1 MNQEDID
8 YFYEKYGQPI
18 DKVEATESIIKK
30 YRGKLPESI
39 LEQWRLFGFAGYLNG
54 LYWITNPDDY
64 AELIY
69 DWLEETLLPD
79 DDVYHVLART
89 AFGELL
95 IWGECNYGRYYIKT
109 MEGILHDNGEQ
120 LESTEFYGSD
130 FFFLAKKTYMDYT
143 DKNGKKLFD
152 RAVKKLGVLKADEM
166 YAFEPALALGGEESL
181 SHLAKVNLQVHMKLL
196 KQVTPLRMRSF
207 EDLTAALYGTSYNV
221 EDLTSGQDAESQYN
235 HSVKAGEICPRTGYW
250 KTPAQPD
257 SRQYFEQGN
266 ILPTLAELDWGEV
279 YWYWDGE
286 N

>member
-1 MNQEDID
+1 MHQEDID
-8 YFYEKYGQPI
+8 YFYEKYGQPL
-18 DKVEATESIIKK
+18 DKVEVTEELINK

-39 LEQWRLFGFAGYLNG
+39 LEQWQLFGFSGYLNG

-64 AELIY
+64 SEIIY
-69 DWLEETLLPD
+69 DWLEDTPLVD
-79 DDVYHVLART
+79 DDVYYVLARS

-95 IWGECNYGRYYIKT
+95 IWGENNFYRYYIKP
-109 MEGILHDNGEQ
+109 MEGILHDTGEKT
-120 LESTEFYGSD
+120 ETAEFYGD
-130 FFFLAKKTYMDYT
+130 LFFFYS
-143 DKNGKKLFD
+143 DKDSLDHIDINGKKLFD

-181 SHLAKVNLQVHMKLL
+181 SHLAKVNLPVHMKLL

-250 KTPAQPD
+250 KTPAQPN
-257 SRQYFEQGN
+257 SRQYFKQNE
-266 ILPTLAELDWGEV
+266 IFPTLTELDWGEV